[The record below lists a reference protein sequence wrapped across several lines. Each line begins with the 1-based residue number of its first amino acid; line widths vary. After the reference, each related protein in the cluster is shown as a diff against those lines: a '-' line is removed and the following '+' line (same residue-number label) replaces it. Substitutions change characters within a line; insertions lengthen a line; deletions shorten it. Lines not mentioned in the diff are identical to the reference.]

1 MKISISNLGII
12 DKATIDLKPLTVFI
26 GENATGKTWT
36 AYALAAI
43 LGSYGYE
50 KYLEAYLNRKTQQT
64 YPPLDNA
71 IKQLLDECNAQID
84 MVQFA
89 NDYAETYINDVA
101 QLAPSWMPVF
111 MATRRVSFDNLQV
124 HVYLASAKA
133 ALLDKITAT
142 IVDKKLS
149 FGSQSKD
156 ALINAF
162 KEAGQATLYFY
173 SEGEI
178 LKKLPERAVKQF
190 VSVQLFK
197 TIHRSFYSEV
207 YTFPTERT
215 TFTTFPFAVEPA
227 STSFEATFKKAEKSE
242 IERGKTGLVE
252 PVKDFLRLII
262 TAALKSPT
270 ERKQQITDNP
280 KIADYVKLAEFL
292 ETEILRGNVYFDT
305 SGLQK
310 ELLFQANENTKLE
323 IPIASSMIKEL
334 VPLVLYLRY
343 LAEPNDWIII
353 DEPEMNLHPAVQ
365 VELAEF
371 LAMLVNAGLHVLITT
386 HSPYIVD
393 HLANLMQAA
402 KHVNKED
409 IKEHFY
415 LERTDAF
422 IPQKQVS
429 IYLFEDGT
437 AKNIVDEKGI
447 IDWSTFGNVSSDV
460 SDIYPQVFTITD

>member
-1 MKISISNLGII
+1 
-12 DKATIDLKPLTVFI
+12 LK
-26 GENATGKTWT
+26 
-36 AYALAAI
+36 
-43 LGSYGYE
+43 
-50 KYLEAYLNRKTQQT
+50 
-64 YPPLDNA
+64 
-71 IKQLLDECNAQID
+71 
-84 MVQFA
+84 
-89 NDYAETYINDVA
+89 
-101 QLAPSWMPVF
+101 
-111 MATRRVSFDNLQV
+111 
-124 HVYLASAKA
+124 
-133 ALLDKITAT
+133 
-142 IVDKKLS
+142 
-149 FGSQSKD
+149 
-156 ALINAF
+156 
-162 KEAGQATLYFY
+162 
-173 SEGEI
+173 
-178 LKKLPERAVKQF
+178 
-190 VSVQLFK
+190 
-197 TIHRSFYSEV
+197 
-207 YTFPTERT
+207 
-215 TFTTFPFAVEPA
+215 
-227 STSFEATFKKAEKSE
+227 
-242 IERGKTGLVE
+242 LV
-252 PVKDFLRLII
+252 IM
-262 TAALKSPT
+262 AALKSPT

-292 ETEILRGNVYFDT
+292 ETEILRGNVDFDT

-334 VPLVLYLRY
+334 TPLVLYLRY
-343 LAEPNDWIII
+343 LAEPNDWIIF

-402 KHVNKED
+402 KHVNRED

-422 IPQKQVS
+422 IHQKQVS

-437 AKNIVDEKGI
+437 AKNIVNEKGI